1 MYQGLYILLNHAM
14 NSQQL
19 ANCAACVRTQCAEA
33 EVCAVQPYPVVA
45 REPAAVWE

>member
-1 MYQGLYILLNHAM
+1 MYQGLYILLNHVL

-19 ANCAACVRTQCAEA
+19 GTEAACVRTQCDEA
-33 EVCAVQPYPVVA
+33 EVGAVQPYPVVA